1 MLTITIVSLNKNKNM
16 FNKVTKMDTKCF
28 YFYFVIMMS
37 KRKKLPF
44 NGKNSFQFFI
54 GNNTTKRKENQF

>member
-28 YFYFVIMMS
+28 YFYFFHNNEQA
-37 KRKKLPF
+37 KKLPF
-44 NGKNSFQFFI
+44 NGKNER
-54 GNNTTKRKENQF
+54 N